1 MEKEFLYVG
10 HYIDTD
16 GNYILKIGTTN
27 DLRRRATEHTRH
39 YRKAKEYRLPATANF
54 EYDFS
59 VRLSKYNTLR
69 YEDRNRRA
77 WQENGVGEF
86 VRNDRFNCG
95 NRKPRTVNIK
105 IRKVYEVALQ
115 KQGGFSFGRLAS
127 GEPSRVSRLI
137 QEWGILR
144 KNLEKPLVFDFS

>member
-54 EYDFS
+54 ENVVS
-59 VRLSKYNTLR
+59 VR
-69 YEDRNRRA
+69 
-77 WQENGVGEF
+77 
-86 VRNDRFNCG
+86 
-95 NRKPRTVNIK
+95 VNVVSYIK
-105 IRKVYEVALQ
+105 KFFFHLFPSA
-115 KQGGFSFGRLAS
+115 GS
-127 GEPSRVSRLI
+127 G
-137 QEWGILR
+137 
-144 KNLEKPLVFDFS
+144 

>member
-27 DLRRRATEHTRH
+27 DLRRRAAEHTRH

-54 EYDFS
+54 ESDFS

-105 IRKVYEVALQ
+105 IRKVYEVEL
-115 KQGGFSFGRLAS
+115 
-127 GEPSRVSRLI
+127 
-137 QEWGILR
+137 
-144 KNLEKPLVFDFS
+144 